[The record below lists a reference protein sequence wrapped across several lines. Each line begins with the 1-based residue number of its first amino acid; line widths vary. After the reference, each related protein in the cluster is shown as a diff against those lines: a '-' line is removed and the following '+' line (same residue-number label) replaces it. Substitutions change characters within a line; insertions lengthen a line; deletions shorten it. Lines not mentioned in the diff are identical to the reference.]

1 MDDVDGTE
9 RNNFKPLTL
18 DVEFYQSF
26 LDDADIP
33 EDKKRELI
41 ETLWQIV
48 VNFIDLGFGIHPLQ
62 QSGHQVEPSDPEL
75 EQLGRHP
82 AVIKMIEKAVNEN
95 AGADNQTVQLKE
107 AWPERDSA

>member
-9 RNNFKPLTL
+9 RNNFKSLTL

-33 EDKKRELI
+33 EDKKCELI

-48 VNFIDLGFGIHPLQ
+48 VQFVDLGFGIHPLQ
-62 QSGHQVEPSDPEL
+62 QSGHQVANSEREP
-75 EQLGRHP
+75 EQLGRT
-82 AVIKMIEKAVNEN
+82 AKNNGKLRSGRTALSTN
-95 AGADNQTVQLKE
+95 D
-107 AWPERDSA
+107 